1 MKKDLAYY
9 AKLPYT
15 IILEKREDQGTY
27 WVARIAELP
36 HCMIHGDTAEQALKE
51 IEEVKIEWLESNL
64 EDGISIPEPAEHK
77 YSGMIRVR
85 MPPSLH
91 RVLAE
96 RASIEEVS
104 LNQYMVTALARAV
117 GQEPAECK

>member
-1 MKKDLAYY
+1 MKKDLEYY

-15 IILEKREDQGTY
+15 IILEKGEGPGDY

-36 HCMIHGDTAEQALKE
+36 HCMIHGSTPEDALKE

-64 EDGISIPEPAEHK
+64 EDGLPIPEPTEHK

-91 RVLAE
+91 RVLAD
-96 RASIEEVS
+96 RASVEDVS

-117 GQEPAECK
+117 GQGPASCK